1 MLTGS
6 KNISCMASPTT
17 TESGYK
23 MVTEKKS
30 HRGNRVYKL
39 RDSAKNYTLRKQIG
53 GKTRYFTL
61 GPDVKQACKM
71 ADMIDAYLI
80 FNSYED
86 TLAKFYPNLHQRNN
100 TPTIEELIEKFEKSS
115 DLLDLKKRTI
125 ADYKNGIKKLV
136 KGGGYKITS
145 TCMIDWAGCYN
156 TYRRNMM
163 QGVEEEDE
171 IVSKKRTINS
181 VLRNAKSIVSD
192 DALPYYNHWDMTWVE
207 ELKTLRGYKKVA
219 VHYTLPDEKL
229 IKATHEYLENLKCN
243 FKFTML
249 ALALHAGMRRSE
261 IAHCRREW
269 FDLSGDEDNS
279 IVIKQDRNFV
289 PKTGHGGTTL
299 LKSDWAQRIYA
310 RADGFDYLLPDID
323 RKKQSSIDDA
333 FEPILKDLRS
343 IGWTRQSPLHECRKL
358 YGAFLASTDSL
369 YKAQKCL
376 RHTSPQITSDSYS
389 DLIVSDAVKRLWA

>member
-1 MLTGS
+1 MTNTRNL
-6 KNISCMASPTT
+6 SCIASPTT
-17 TESGYK
+17 TENGYK
-23 MVTEKKS
+23 VVTEKKS
-30 HRGNRVYKL
+30 PRGNRVYKL
-39 RDSAKNYTLRKQIG
+39 RDSAKHYTLRKQVG
-53 GKTRYFTL
+53 GRTRYFTL
-61 GPDVKQACKM
+61 GSEIKQACKM
-71 ADMIDAYLI
+71 ADMIDAFLL

-100 TPTIEELIEKFEKSS
+100 TPTIDELLEKFEKSS

-125 ADYKNGIKKLV
+125 SDYKNGIKKLIR
-136 KGGGYKITS
+136 GGGHKTTS

-163 QGVEEEDE
+163 NGIEEEDE

-181 VLRNAKSIVSD
+181 VLRNAKSIVSE
-192 DALPYYNHWDMTWVE
+192 DAMPYYTHWDMSWVE
-207 ELKTLRGYKKVA
+207 ELKSLKGYKKVA

-229 IKATHEYLENLKCN
+229 IKATHEYLENVKCN

-249 ALALHAGMRRSE
+249 ALALHAGMRRGE

-279 IVIKQDRNFV
+279 IAIKQDRNFV

-299 LKSDWAQRIYA
+299 LKSNWAQRIYA
-310 RADGFDYLLPDID
+310 RADGIDYLLPDID
-323 RKKQSSIDDA
+323 RKKQNSIDDA
-333 FEPILKDLRS
+333 FEPILKDLRA
-343 IGWTRQSPLHECRKL
+343 IGWKRQSPLHECRKL
-358 YGAFLASTDSL
+358 YGAFLASSDSL

-389 DLIVSDAVKRLWA
+389 DLIVSDTVKSLWA